1 MGMPNEI
8 KFFVLLFLFFLIAVF
23 ASQYWHSL
31 AVQNPSIEV
40 SLGSYT
46 KTAPPNSQACFALEF
61 NPLFFPNKKTIELNA
76 FNGNKILVKEKI
88 ELYKEKK
95 SMQYCFSSGELNDG
109 INLIEVNAGREK
121 LFFHLEKKELPAESP
136 EPEIKIIS
144 LNEDSVEFSL
154 IPSSTQEMPVKIF
167 VNGFLDHQ
175 FTLPEGKNEFNEK
188 IKLSEGINAVKI
200 FYGGIDAGKS
210 IEVKEKPSMNL
221 VAGVLIIVLA
231 LIVFSFF
238 VFSKSP
244 FTEKI
249 SLSIAFFLILLIF
262 NGFALNGIGLLN
274 PDSFVVLLLVELLL
288 IAFFFRK
295 NFCLDRKMKLSS
307 LNLVEVFIILFL
319 VFFSLAFH
327 FFTPSHFTFYNHYY
341 ERESALIAKNFSI
354 PKIDELSY
362 LGRGFA
368 FIPGYFLANA
378 GISWLTGLQG
388 QPLFALI
395 IALSNIFFI
404 FSVFYLCSALK
415 FDRRLAGIALFLV
428 WSSSII
434 FSFAVI
440 TPRHMIA
447 LAMLFVALASLIKKR
462 GFLLS
467 GFFLGFASFIQF
479 PLLLIFLFLYVFLAR
494 KIEWKP
500 FIQAL
505 VVGFIIVFL
514 LFFENLLAFGLP
526 AEIRPSD
533 WGYMINYPINVVLS
547 SHGILLFFFAVFFIS
562 GAIAF
567 YRKPEFNFSYKS
579 KLFLG
584 IIIGFLLQALLT
596 SRFDVP
602 VAVVMA
608 FFLIA
613 VIEKDKLFDQRIF
626 LVVMLIGAFL
636 SLLLIPNFVL
646 SSRELGAFNYLK
658 ENSSTDA
665 RILSDPWLGH
675 SVTFFSQ
682 RKVLA
687 DLWVEYADEG
697 KLSDAYD
704 FLKNSDYNV
713 LEKYKIGFVLNYS
726 DIIYEKILDNKPSEK
741 AIEFYELD
749 KVYSADNKIYIHR
762 VPN

>member
-1 MGMPNEI
+1 MRMPSEL
-8 KFFVLLFLFFLIAVF
+8 KFFVLLFLFFLMAVI
-23 ASQYWHSL
+23 ASQHWHTL
-31 AVQNPSIEV
+31 AVQEASLSV
-40 SLGSYT
+40 SLDSYT
-46 KTAPPNSQACFALEF
+46 KIVSPDSQACFALEF
-61 NPLFFPNKKTIELNA
+61 NPLFFPNKKTIEVNA
-76 FNGNKILVKEKI
+76 FNGSKTMVKDKI
-88 ELYKEKK
+88 ELYKEKE
-95 SMQYCFSSGELNDG
+95 SMQYCFSSGELNEG
-109 INLIEVNAGREK
+109 MNLIEINAGQEK
-121 LFFHLEKKELPAESP
+121 LFFHLEKKELPGSLA
-136 EPEIKIIS
+136 PEIKIIS
-144 LNEDSVEFSL
+144 LNEDSIEFSL
-154 IPSSTQEMPVKIF
+154 TQYSTQAMPVKIF
-167 VNGFLDHQ
+167 VNGILDHQ
-175 FTLPEGKNEFNEK
+175 FIPPEGKNEFKEK
-188 IKLSEGINAVKI
+188 IALFEGLNSVKI
-200 FYGGIDAGKS
+200 SYDGITAEKS
-210 IEVKEKPSMNL
+210 IEFQPKPSMNL

-231 LIVFSFF
+231 LFVFSFF
-238 VFSKSP
+238 VFSKTH
-244 FTEKI
+244 FAEKI

-262 NGFALNGIGLLN
+262 NGFALNAIGFLN
-274 PDSFVVLLLVELLL
+274 LTSFVVLFLIELLL

-295 NFCLDRKMKLSS
+295 NFSFGRKMRFFS
-307 LNLVEVFIILFL
+307 LNLVEVFAILFL
-319 VFFSLAFH
+319 VFFSLMFH
-327 FFTPSHFTFYNHYY
+327 FFTPSHFTFYNNYY
-341 ERESALIAKNFSI
+341 ERESAAIAENFSI

-378 GISWLTGLQG
+378 GMSWLTGLQG

-395 IALSNIFFI
+395 IALSNIFFV

-415 FDRRLAGIALFLV
+415 FDRKLASIALFLI

-447 LAMLFVALASLIKKR
+447 LAMLFVALACLVKKR
-462 GFLLS
+462 SFLLS

-479 PLLLIFLFLYVFLAR
+479 PLLLIFFFLYVFLAR

-500 FIQAL
+500 LIQAF
-505 VVGFIIVFL
+505 VIGFIIVFL

-526 AEIRPSD
+526 VEIRPSD

-567 YRKPEFNFSYKS
+567 YRKPEFIFSYKS

-584 IIIGFLLQALLT
+584 IIVGFILQALLT

-602 VAVVMA
+602 VAVVIA

-613 VIEKDKLFDQRIF
+613 VIEKDKIFDRRIF
-626 LVVMLIGAFL
+626 LTVMLIGAFL

-697 KLSDAYD
+697 KLADAYY

-713 LEKYKIGFVLNYS
+713 LKKYKIDFVINYS

-741 AIEFYELD
+741 AIEFYGLD
-749 KVYSADNKIYIHR
+749 KVYSADNKIYIHWAQ
-762 VPN
+762 N